1 MFLKTKSDVI
11 VYKALMGTTIVG
23 LGISFYYLGKMA
35 TGNMKK
41 TS

>member
-1 MFLKTKSDVI
+1 MFLKTKSDVSI
-11 VYKALMGTTIVG
+11 YKAMMGATLIG
-23 LGISFYYLGKMA
+23 LGVSFYYLGKIA